1 MTTPMIKNW
10 PWKFALLLIALI
22 IIPSLFLAY
31 FSVQAIES
39 ERLAYEQRIRES
51 YQRLAQ
57 YATEKLS
64 DMVDDLAERWLE
76 TLRPQSLLTASE
88 AQQHQTLE
96 SFINA
101 DPLVDAA
108 YLMTGTGLV
117 TYPPNRRPKHLAAFA
132 PVTEHFSELD
142 EWFVEFRRLS
152 EEAERLEFRQ
162 NKPEAA
168 MAIFRDIGDRFPI
181 PRLKA
186 IALNEIARIH
196 LYRAQWAKAYQT
208 YRQMIKEYPE
218 ARDLNNLHLRFYAKY
233 QCVNALENLSQLDAA
248 MSELLDL
255 YQDLLDHS
263 DEVNRVQYE
272 FFLER
277 IQRRFRKLIGA
288 FDETRQAEFR
298 AAYNELQEQ
307 KKKEIGVTYLV
318 EKLYQSLSKGILKRS
333 TYRDRFKF
341 FSDFAVEQ
349 PYLVAYILLAENEH
363 FTVKAALGLE
373 INLEVLKQKI
383 FPKIIDR
390 GNFPGDVVIAIL
402 DEKRNFVLG
411 DAKKIISEPA
421 VLQPLKDPLDFWLLG
436 IYPTLENPLLSG
448 GDQWLYAKLWG
459 IFLLW
464 LVIIVGAGVL
474 LYNLRKQHQLSL
486 QKTTFISAITHE
498 LKTPLTSI
506 KMFGDFLARHPALQ
520 NDADAQK
527 YLGIIQAE
535 SKRLSQL
542 VDNVLDFAK
551 MERGVRLYHFE
562 YEEPEA
568 IIRQVVDTFR
578 YQTELHGV
586 PIELNLDPGLPEVYV
601 DRHAISQALIN
612 LITNA
617 IKYSPEK
624 KPIKIDVVRNGQY
637 LHIAVQDQGI
647 GIKKKHLQ
655 RIFDDYF
662 RVTDNSAANIAGTGL
677 GLPLVKRIA
686 EAHKGEVSVTSEC
699 GKGSTFTLKLPLP
712 EN

>member
-1 MTTPMIKNW
+1 MRNNW

-22 IIPSLFLAY
+22 IIPSLLLAY

-51 YQRLAQ
+51 YQRLAK

-76 TLRPQSLLTASE
+76 TLRPPELLTAAE

-96 SFINA
+96 SFIEA
-101 DPLVDAA
+101 EPLVDAA
-108 YLMTGTGLV
+108 YLITSTGLI
-117 TYPPNRRPKHLAAFA
+117 TYPPDRRPKHFAAFV
-132 PVTEHFSELD
+132 PVVEHFSELD
-142 EWFVEFRRLS
+142 EWFREFRRLS
-152 EEAERLEFRQ
+152 EEAERWEFRR
-162 NKPEAA
+162 NNPEAA
-168 MAIFRDIGDRFPI
+168 MAIFREIVERFPI

-186 IALNEIARIH
+186 IALNEIARIY
-196 LYRAQWAKAYQT
+196 LYRAQWANAYQT
-208 YRQMIKEYPE
+208 YRQMIAEYPE

-233 QCVNALENLSQLDAA
+233 QCVNALENLNQLDTA

-263 DEVNRVQYE
+263 DEINRVQYE

-277 IQRRFRKLIGA
+277 IQRRFRKLIVA
-288 FDETRQAEFR
+288 FDETRQGEFR
-298 AAYNELQEQ
+298 AAYRKLQEQ
-307 KKKEIGVTYLV
+307 KKKEIGTTYLV

-349 PYLVAYILLAENEH
+349 PYLVAYILLAENED

-373 INLEVLKQKI
+373 MNLEELKQKI
-383 FPKIIDR
+383 FPEIMDR
-390 GNFPGDVVIAIL
+390 GNFPEDVVIAIL

-411 DAKKIISEPA
+411 DAQKIISEPA
-421 VLQPLKDPLDFWLLG
+421 VLQPLKDPLDFWQLG
-436 IYPTLENPLLSG
+436 LYPTLKNPLLSG

-464 LVIIVGAGVL
+464 LIIIVGAGLL
-474 LYNLRKQHQLSL
+474 LYNLRKQQQLSL
-486 QKTTFISAITHE
+486 QKTTFISSITHE

-506 KMFGDFLARHPALQ
+506 KMFSDILGRHPALQ
-520 NDADAQK
+520 NDAEARKCLDI
-527 YLGIIQAE
+527 LQAE
-535 SKRLSQL
+535 SNRLSQL

-551 MERGVRLYHFE
+551 MERGVRQYHYE

-568 IIRQVVDTFR
+568 ILRQVVDTLR

-586 PIELNLDPGLPEVYV
+586 PIELNLEPGLPELYV
-601 DRHAISQALIN
+601 DRQAISQALIN

-624 KPIKIDVVRNGQY
+624 KPVKIAATCNGQY
-637 LHIAVQDQGI
+637 LHISIQDQGI
-647 GIKKKHLQ
+647 GIPKKHLQ

-686 EAHKGEVSVTSEC
+686 KAHKGEITVTSEY